1 MEDKNK
7 KKKKALPKGSK
18 KGISIGAKIISVS
31 LVCLL
36 VALLAS
42 MLIST
47 NVATNRLVENE
58 KQNLVSLAESKGK
71 SLEEFVAAQKV
82 LTQSVAN
89 NQSVIDAC
97 KAFNE
102 SGRQDADIQAS
113 LADYLGQIEEGVG
126 NLYENFFITA
136 GSTGY
141 ADCLGNS
148 TLHDVSEEPFYTTC
162 LSDGT
167 FFGNNVSPV
176 TGNPVY
182 VIAYAIKNP
191 ATGEVIGTVNNSIDM
206 GTMSKTIISDD
217 EYSIKI
223 FDLEGTVI
231 ASPDVES
238 ILQIHM
244 EELDPDSWKYTMDTG
259 LGVTEFNDP
268 FTGELGYTGFSRT
281 DNFVCEV
288 SVMDSTF
295 AADRISLYKAAIIV
309 MIMALVI
316 AAAIMV
322 VVVLSI
328 VKPLRKSSATISK
341 LVSDINNGNGDL
353 TTRLVVKTNDEV
365 GQIGYNVNQFIATL
379 QQIMNMLGSNSNKLN
394 SISSTVKNNISST
407 ENEITN
413 VSSTMEEMSASS
425 QETSAALSQVTE
437 KVDSVSE
444 LVNEV
449 LSQAQTK
456 SEESKKILA
465 KVEETRRQLMAARDV
480 SDEQAKKYIEELEVS
495 MEAAKEVDKITN
507 LTDDILSIA
516 SQTNLLALNAS
527 IEAARAG
534 EAGKGFAVVADE
546 IRELADSSRETAN
559 NIQVISNGVIESVDD
574 LSAKAEMIAKAL
586 SAANE
591 EGREG
596 LGQVTDAYHGDI
608 TSMADSMDEFA
619 ESSAQVQ
626 SSMESIKNA
635 IDSINI
641 AVEETA
647 QGITNVTTST
657 VDIVNSMTNISEEA
671 ADNMSVSHELQ
682 GEVSKFT
689 Y

>member
-1 MEDKNK
+1 M
-7 KKKKALPKGSK
+7 
-18 KGISIGAKIISVS
+18 
-31 LVCLL
+31 
-36 VALLAS
+36 
-42 MLIST
+42 
-47 NVATNRLVENE
+47 
-58 KQNLVSLAESKGK
+58 
-71 SLEEFVAAQKV
+71 
-82 LTQSVAN
+82 
-89 NQSVIDAC
+89 VI
-97 KAFNE
+97 
-102 SGRQDADIQAS
+102 
-113 LADYLGQIEEGVG
+113 
-126 NLYENFFITA
+126 
-136 GSTGY
+136 
-141 ADCLGNS
+141 
-148 TLHDVSEEPFYTTC
+148 
-162 LSDGT
+162 
-167 FFGNNVSPV
+167 
-176 TGNPVY
+176 
-182 VIAYAIKNP
+182 
-191 ATGEVIGTVNNSIDM
+191 
-206 GTMSKTIISDD
+206 
-217 EYSIKI
+217 
-223 FDLEGTVI
+223 
-231 ASPDVES
+231 
-238 ILQIHM
+238 
-244 EELDPDSWKYTMDTG
+244 
-259 LGVTEFNDP
+259 
-268 FTGELGYTGFSRT
+268 
-281 DNFVCEV
+281 
-288 SVMDSTF
+288 
-295 AADRISLYKAAIIV
+295 
-309 MIMALVI
+309 ALVI

-353 TTRLVVKTNDEV
+353 TTRLEVKTNDEV

-394 SISSTVKNNISST
+394 TISSTVKNNISST

-425 QETSAALSQVTE
+425 QETSASLSQVTE
-437 KVDSVSE
+437 QVNSVSE

-449 LSQAQTK
+449 LLQAQNK

-465 KVEETRRQLMAARDV
+465 RVEETRRQLMSARDV

-546 IRELADSSRETAN
+546 IRALADSSRETAN
-559 NIQVISNGVIESVDD
+559 NIQTISNGVIESVDD

-596 LGQVTDAYHGDI
+596 LGQVTDSYHGDI

-619 ESSAQVQ
+619 ESSAMVQ

-657 VDIVNSMTNISEEA
+657 ADIVNSMTNISEEA
-671 ADNMSVSHELQ
+671 TDNMSVSNELQ
-682 GEVSKFT
+682 GEVNKFT